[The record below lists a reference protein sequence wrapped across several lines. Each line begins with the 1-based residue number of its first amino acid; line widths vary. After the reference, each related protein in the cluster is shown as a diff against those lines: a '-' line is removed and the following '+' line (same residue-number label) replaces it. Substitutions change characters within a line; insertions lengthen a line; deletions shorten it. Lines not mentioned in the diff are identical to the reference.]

1 MVDSGQSY
9 AKHSNYFEV
18 CIFIHLF
25 IIYSHAEDRKTN
37 MKWSW
42 GFLDGVDGKESTCQC
57 RRHRRLKFDPW
68 VRKILWSRKWQT
80 TLLFLSEK
88 LHGQRGLVGYSL
100 WGCKE
105 LDMTEQL
112 NTHEMVLVSKMP
124 SERPEDRDW
133 FVIFA

>member
-1 MVDSGQSY
+1 MVDFGQSY
-9 AKHSNYFEV
+9 SKHRNYFEV
-18 CIFIHLF
+18 CIFIHVF
-25 IIYSHAEDRKTN
+25 IIYSHAEDRKIN

-42 GFLDGVDGKESTCQC
+42 AFLGGIGGKESTCQC
-57 RRHRRLKFDPW
+57 RRLKFDPW
-68 VRKILWSRKWQT
+68 VRKIPWSRKWQT

-88 LHGQRGLVGYSL
+88 LHGKRGLAGYSL

-124 SERPEDRDW
+124 GERPEDRDW